1 MKIYFVFLS
10 FSLYFFS
17 MKKNIEVNDA
27 NNSKE
32 IEKKTTTTRNKIVRS
47 LIVKISLIALV
58 VGLDLLTKNIFYQ
71 QNVTIIPGLIGV
83 RSMSGLNTGGAWG
96 ILSENLGLLIL
107 ITVLFLAGVVA
118 EEIIVKN
125 TDKLF
130 SVAFG
135 FIVGGAIG
143 NFIDRIFLG
152 GVRDFI
158 FFEFFGSFPTF
169 NLADSFLCV
178 GMVLLAIYVLFVY
191 KPKEGKND
199 KKINN

>member
-1 MKIYFVFLS
+1 MKKIKDVNDINNSNKIEKITKITTKNKIY
-10 FSLYFFS
+10 
-17 MKKNIEVNDA
+17 I
-27 NNSKE
+27 
-32 IEKKTTTTRNKIVRS
+32 S
-47 LIVKISLIALV
+47 LIIKISLIVLV
-58 VGLDLLTKNIFYQ
+58 VGLDLLTKNIFYRED
-71 QNVTIIPGLIGV
+71 VTIIPSLIGV

-96 ILSENLGLLIL
+96 ILSENMGLLIL
-107 ITVLFLAGVVA
+107 ITMLFLAGVVA
-118 EEIIVKN
+118 EEIMVKN

-158 FFEFFGSFPTF
+158 FFEFFPSFPTF

-178 GMVLLAIYVLFVY
+178 GMALLAIYVLFVY
-191 KPKEGKND
+191 KPKEGKYND
-199 KKINN
+199 KKFKN